1 MTHKW
6 LLFGILIFFLFSCDQ
21 AKNKT
26 ISTEEL
32 AGIATEIPTENIE
45 IKSENDT
52 LTPREI
58 SIIGVGDI
66 MLGSNYPSKK
76 LLPHNDTNILS
87 HLSEELQNAD
97 LTFGNLEGTIF
108 DHGGIA
114 KNCVNPENCYVF
126 RTPSKY
132 GKYLADAGFDVMS
145 IANNHSGDFGTE
157 GRKKTKENLTSLGI
171 KFAGLLDSDESA
183 IFEKDGVT
191 YGFSAFAPNK
201 GTVDIN
207 NLQRARELISE
218 LKKKVNIVI
227 VSFHGG
233 AEGDNFQHIPQ
244 KNEIYFGENRGNVY
258 EFSHAVIDAGADL
271 VFGHGPHVTRA
282 LELYKGKFI
291 AYSLGNFAT
300 YGNFS
305 LSGSKGIAPI
315 VKVILN
321 EKGDFVEGSII
332 STFQKKNS
340 GPKID
345 PENRALQKVINL
357 TKTDFPQS
365 LLKISADGK
374 ITIKE

>member
-6 LLFGILIFFLFSCDQ
+6 LLFYIFIFFLFSCKDS
-21 AKNKT
+21 KNYP
-26 ISTEEL
+26 IPEQEL
-32 AGIATEIPTENIE
+32 AGIETDISPENIDDIPE
-45 IKSENDT
+45 SDT
-52 LTPREI
+52 LSPRKI

-76 LLPHNDTNILS
+76 LLPHLDKNILS
-87 HLSEELQNAD
+87 HLSDSLQNAD
-97 LTFGNLEGTIF
+97 LTFGNLEGTLF
-108 DHGGIA
+108 DHGGIP

-126 RTPSKY
+126 RTPTRY
-132 GKYLADAGFDVMS
+132 GKYLTDSGFDVMS
-145 IANNHSGDFGTE
+145 LANNHSGDFGAE

-171 KFAGLLDSDESA
+171 QFAGLLGSTETA
-183 IFEKDGVT
+183 IFEKDGVI
-191 YGFSAFAPNK
+191 YGFAAFAPNK

-207 NLQRARELISE
+207 NLTLAKEIISD

-233 AEGDNFQHIPQ
+233 AEGEDFQHIPR

-315 VKVILN
+315 VKVIVN

-345 PENRALQKVINL
+345 PENRALQKIIYL

-365 LLKISADGK
+365 LLKISSDGK
-374 ITIKE
+374 ITVKE